1 MIDTPGEFMLS
12 LPGGG
17 PVARGRLLAERGSN
31 GSRMFVVGRGQP
43 VRRRTVPSFA
53 AMARRES
60 DLREQLLRDH
70 EIIESTRYPGY
81 WETAAEIPFTS
92 PSAAASVLLGRKA
105 NGWTEWR
112 AGDGRPLGEF
122 LRTGR
127 GPLSTWFVRGSNVL
141 GSDVVRRLWIPEG
154 LVTLAA
160 SRLRQG
166 IDPGITKEQL
176 WSLVEEDYD
185 ATSTYSQKRQYLEE
199 FHIFLSR
206 MQPGDLV
213 CTISGGELFL
223 GEITGDPRQVVS
235 EGDRSNLQR
244 PAEWQEIGHA
254 YDELPD
260 EIQRQVSAKGDI
272 ADLSEIGAL
281 VAGLG
286 RDDAELAQ
294 DAAASGGDTSRE
306 MAVLESRRELT
317 RPLELP
323 EITEALS
330 DRLLMHHSAWLRELR
345 EILWDDKQLI
355 LHGPPGTGKTYLAR
369 ELAEFLA
376 GGRERVTFL
385 QFHPSYSYED
395 FFQGFRPQEDPE
407 THVVAFQLVDGPL
420 RTLANLA
427 RRPGNRHLPHF
438 LVIDEINRAN
448 LAKVFGELYFL
459 LEYRKEKV
467 QLTYSDSEEFE
478 LPENLFIIGTMNT
491 ADHSIAALDNAIRR
505 RFAFVELSP
514 DIEPTRGLLHR
525 WLDARA
531 RANGSPAATE
541 AELEPV
547 RLLEALNA
555 RIQDLECR
563 VGPAYLMKSGVYRD
577 GGLERAWRTKI
588 LPLLA
593 AFNAG
598 DDEIDVAQ
606 DYGLSALRA
615 ELARSP
621 QPGPDGSGTA

>member
-1 MIDTPGEFMLS
+1 M
-12 LPGGG
+12 
-17 PVARGRLLAERGSN
+17 LAERGPN
-31 GSRMFVVGRGQP
+31 GSRMFAVDAGQP
-43 VRRRTVPSFA
+43 VRHKTVPSFDTR
-53 AMARRES
+53 ARRES
-60 DLREQLLRDH
+60 DLRRRLLEDRK
-70 EIIESTRYPGY
+70 IIESSRYPGY
-81 WETAAEIPFTS
+81 LETAAQILFPS

-112 AGDGRPLGEF
+112 ALDGRPLGEF
-122 LRTGR
+122 LRAGR
-127 GPLSTWFVRGSNVL
+127 SPLSTWFVRGSNVL
-141 GSDVVRRLWIPEG
+141 GIDVVRSLWIPDG

-166 IDPGITKEQL
+166 VSPGIAKEQL
-176 WSLVEEDYD
+176 WSLVDEDYG
-185 ATSTYSQKRQYLEE
+185 ANSSYSQKRQYLEE
-199 FHIFLSR
+199 LHIFLSR
-206 MQPGDLV
+206 MQPGDVV
-213 CTISGGELFL
+213 CTVSARELFI
-223 GEITGDPRQVVS
+223 GEITGEPRQVIS
-235 EGDRSNLQR
+235 EGVRPNLQR
-244 PAEWQEIGHA
+244 PAEWQNVGHA
-254 YDELPD
+254 YDELPE
-260 EIQRQVSAKGDI
+260 EIQHRISVKGDI

-286 RDDAELAQ
+286 RGDAELAEE
-294 DAAASGGDTSRE
+294 AAESGGDASRE
-306 MAVLESRRELT
+306 MVVLESRRELT

-330 DRLLMHHSAWLRELR
+330 DRLLVHDISWLRELR

-369 ELAEFLA
+369 ELAEFLS

-407 THVVAFQLVDGPL
+407 THTVAFRLVDGPL

-427 RRPGNRHLPHF
+427 RKPGSGHLPHF

-467 QLTYSDSEEFE
+467 QLTYSNTEEFE

-514 DIEPTRGLLHR
+514 DTEPARGLLRR
-525 WLDARA
+525 WLYDRA
-531 RANGSPAATE
+531 RANGSDAPTE
-541 AELEPV
+541 ADLESV
-547 RLLEALNA
+547 HLLDTLNA
-555 RIQDLECR
+555 RIQESECR
-563 VGPAYLMKSGVYRD
+563 VGPAYFMKSGVYRD
-577 GGLERAWRTKI
+577 GGLERVWRTKI

-593 AFNAG
+593 AYHVG
-598 DDEIDVAQ
+598 DEIDVAR

-615 ELARSP
+615 AAARAP
-621 QPGPDGSGTA
+621 RPAPGESETS